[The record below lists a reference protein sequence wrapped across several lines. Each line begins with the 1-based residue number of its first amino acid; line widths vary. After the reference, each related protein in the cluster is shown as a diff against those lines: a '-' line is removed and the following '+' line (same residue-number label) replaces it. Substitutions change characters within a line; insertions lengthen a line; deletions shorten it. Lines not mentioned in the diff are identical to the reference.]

1 MKRIFIT
8 INLVAFLAILNT
20 CLQAQTTITSATSG
34 NWNVAATWSG
44 GVVPVA
50 GNNVTIAAGHT
61 VTLVA
66 NTDITTGSLTVTGTL
81 ALAGFD
87 FTAGSLAGGGN
98 IGSTSGTPTISVGSN
113 NSNTTHSG
121 ALSGSLALTKTGTGT
136 LTLTNANTQTGITTI
151 YGGAISINADN
162 RLGTAPGSATPG
174 NVVLDG
180 GTLITTN
187 NFTLNANRGI
197 TLGGGGGTIS
207 AINTTTYQGVIDGT
221 GALTKAGA
229 GTLILSGTNTYTGI
243 TTLNAGTLSIA
254 ADNALG
260 TAPLAATPG
269 HLVLNGGTLA
279 TTATFTLDANRG
291 ISLDNS
297 GGALSPG
304 STFTLSYGGII
315 AGGGAFTKAGAGTLI
330 LSGTNTYTGNNTI
343 SGGTL
348 SISADNNLG
357 AAPISPTAG
366 QLVFTGTT
374 GVLNTS
380 TTFTLDANRGIS
392 FGAGVIGT
400 IDTDNGTTLT
410 YDGVMAGTGSLSKLG
425 TGMLILSG
433 TNTYTGATNIS
444 AGTLQLGTSSERISN
459 SSALTVA
466 SGATFDM
473 NGLSETVGSLAG
485 AGTVTS
491 GAPGSVTFTHAGNGS
506 TTFSGLIENGSG
518 TVALTKA
525 GTGILTLSGTNTY
538 TGITT
543 LNAGTL
549 SIAADNALGTA
560 PLAATPGHL
569 VLNGGTLA
577 TTATFTL
584 DANRGISLD
593 NSGGALSPGST
604 FTLSYG
610 GIIAGSGAFTKAG
623 AGTLIL
629 SGTNTYTGITTISG
643 GTLSIDDDIRLG
655 VPPVSA
661 TAGRLMFDGG
671 TLGTTA
677 TFTLNANRGIG
688 FSGGN
693 IAINTSAGT
702 TLTYG
707 GVMASSNTGSTLVK
721 TGTGRLTLSGA
732 NTNSG
737 GTTISEGTIQLGA
750 SNVIPDRGLTVNG
763 TLDLNGFNETVRS
776 LSGSGL
782 ITTSVAGSV
791 TFTPG
796 VSGYSVSTTFSGII
810 EDGSGTMN
818 LTVNGGNGL
827 NLTLTGDNTYTG
839 ITTLIGG
846 NLLIDS
852 DNRMGPPP
860 ATVVAN
866 KLILDGGTLVT
877 TATFTLHE
885 NRGITMGNSAGTINT
900 SPGTTL
906 TYQGIISGGTGSF
919 IKEGSG
925 TLILSGANTYTGA
938 TTIANSGGTLRL
950 GTSGAIPDASALTVG
965 SSATFDLAGF
975 SKTIGSLAGT
985 GTVTSSA
992 AGTLTLTTGGNNTST
1007 AFSGILQNGSATSV
1021 ALTKNGSGTL
1031 TLGGAN
1037 TYTGITTISGGEISI
1052 NADTRLGAEPAIA
1065 TQGHLLLDG
1074 GTLATGTT
1082 FTLSA
1087 NRGITL
1093 GSSGGTISILTGGGL
1108 RTLTYGGIIDGP
1120 GALTK
1125 AGQLTGSGILI
1136 LSGVNSY
1143 LGATT
1148 VSAGTLRLGAAGVIP
1163 DASALTVGS
1172 NSNFDLAG
1180 FSETVGSLAGAGTVT
1195 SSAAGTP
1202 TFTAGDDNTSTT
1214 FSGTIQNG
1222 SATSVALTKNGT
1234 GTLTLT
1240 GANTYTGETSI
1251 SAGTLSI
1258 GAGSTTGA
1266 ISNSSNV
1273 TNNAALI
1280 VNRSNTYSYAGV
1292 ISGTGSLTKQGA
1304 GTFTISGANTYTG
1317 ATTISVGTLQL
1328 STASERI
1335 SNSSALTVAGGAT
1348 FDLAGF
1354 SETVGSLAGAG
1365 TVSSSAAGTPT
1376 LTAGG
1381 DNTSTTF
1388 SGIMQNG
1395 SATSVDLTKNGTGT
1409 LTLTGANT
1417 YTGTTTISAGTLSI
1431 GDGGTTGLVAGN
1443 ITNDATLIFNRS
1455 NSLTFS
1461 GVISGIG
1468 AVTKQGNGTLT
1479 LTGANSYTGETS
1491 ISAGTLRLGDNEVIP
1506 DASDVVLTGMLDMNG
1521 FNETINGINFDGP
1534 SILVVLNASNIT
1546 VNGAV
1551 TGAGSGSYFQT
1562 NGTGSVKRT
1571 VTNGETFS
1579 FPVGNS
1585 AYNPLSIT
1593 NNTGTA
1599 EWFSARVRDEV
1610 YEYGTFGEVLT
1621 QPRVKRTWDIDKET
1635 PNASAGGGVDFVFN
1649 WNSGEVSNPAPATYA
1664 LFHHDANGNGW
1675 AEVVIGTGSQNGN
1688 SLSFSGY
1695 KGTFSPFGIGDP
1707 ADPLPVELLY
1717 FNGTCQPQ
1725 GLDFRWATAAEVNS
1739 KSFTLE
1745 HSANLVEWHALHTQ
1759 PSAGFS
1765 SSQKDYSTQLPHQP
1779 HLGPYFRLHQED
1791 FDGKF
1796 ERFAPLHLE
1805 CSETSGSGLL
1815 LYPNPAHDAVWVS
1828 GIAGTLDWEI
1838 FDTRGRR
1845 LRSGKLNMDETPQQL
1860 PTQGLPAGMYLF
1872 QTPNARLPLMLKD

>member
-1 MKRIFIT
+1 
-8 INLVAFLAILNT
+8 
-20 CLQAQTTITSATSG
+20 
-34 NWNVAATWSG
+34 
-44 GVVPVA
+44 
-50 GNNVTIAAGHT
+50 
-61 VTLVA
+61 
-66 NTDITTGSLTVTGTL
+66 
-81 ALAGFD
+81 
-87 FTAGSLAGGGN
+87 
-98 IGSTSGTPTISVGSN
+98 
-113 NSNTTHSG
+113 
-121 ALSGSLALTKTGTGT
+121 
-136 LTLTNANTQTGITTI
+136 
-151 YGGAISINADN
+151 
-162 RLGTAPGSATPG
+162 
-174 NVVLDG
+174 
-180 GTLITTN
+180 
-187 NFTLNANRGI
+187 
-197 TLGGGGGTIS
+197 
-207 AINTTTYQGVIDGT
+207 
-221 GALTKAGA
+221 
-229 GTLILSGTNTYTGI
+229 
-243 TTLNAGTLSIA
+243 
-254 ADNALG
+254 
-260 TAPLAATPG
+260 
-269 HLVLNGGTLA
+269 
-279 TTATFTLDANRG
+279 
-291 ISLDNS
+291 
-297 GGALSPG
+297 
-304 STFTLSYGGII
+304 LSYGGII
-315 AGGGAFTKAGAGTLI
+315 AGG
-330 LSGTNTYTGNNTI
+330 
-343 SGGTL
+343 
-348 SISADNNLG
+348 
-357 AAPISPTAG
+357 
-366 QLVFTGTT
+366 
-374 GVLNTS
+374 
-380 TTFTLDANRGIS
+380 
-392 FGAGVIGT
+392 
-400 IDTDNGTTLT
+400 
-410 YDGVMAGTGSLSKLG
+410 
-425 TGMLILSG
+425 
-433 TNTYTGATNIS
+433 
-444 AGTLQLGTSSERISN
+444 
-459 SSALTVA
+459 
-466 SGATFDM
+466 
-473 NGLSETVGSLAG
+473 
-485 AGTVTS
+485 
-491 GAPGSVTFTHAGNGS
+491 
-506 TTFSGLIENGSG
+506 
-518 TVALTKA
+518 
-525 GTGILTLSGTNTY
+525 
-538 TGITT
+538 
-543 LNAGTL
+543 
-549 SIAADNALGTA
+549 
-560 PLAATPGHL
+560 
-569 VLNGGTLA
+569 
-577 TTATFTL
+577 
-584 DANRGISLD
+584 
-593 NSGGALSPGST
+593 
-604 FTLSYG
+604 
-610 GIIAGSGAFTKAG
+610 GAFTKAG

-655 VPPVSA
+655 APPVSA
-661 TAGRLMFDGG
+661 TAGRLMFGGG

-688 FSGGN
+688 FSSGN
-693 IAINTSAGT
+693 IAINTAAGT

-707 GVMASSNTGSTLVK
+707 GVMASGNTGSTLVK

-732 NTNSG
+732 NTNLG

-796 VSGYSVSTTFSGII
+796 VSGYGVSTTFSGII
-810 EDGSGTMN
+810 EDGNGTMN
-818 LTVNGGNGL
+818 LTVNGANGL
-827 NLTLTGDNTYTG
+827 FLTLTGDNTYTG
-839 ITTLIGG
+839 ITSLIGG
-846 NLLIDS
+846 NLVIDA

-860 ATVVAN
+860 ANVVAN

-919 IKEGSG
+919 IKEGTG

-938 TTIANSGGTLRL
+938 TTIANSGGTLKL

-965 SSATFDLAGF
+965 NSSTFDLAGF
-975 SKTIGSLAGT
+975 SETVGSLAGG

-1007 AFSGILQNGSATSV
+1007 TFSGILQNGSATSV

-1031 TLGGAN
+1031 TLSGAN

-1052 NADTRLGAEPAIA
+1052 NADTRLGTAPVSA

-1074 GTLATGTT
+1074 GTLHTVAT

-1093 GSSGGTISILTGGGL
+1093 GSSGGTISIYTGGIT

-1125 AGQLTGSGILI
+1125 AGQLTGNGILI

-1172 NSNFDLAG
+1172 STTFDLAG

-1202 TFTAGDDNTSTT
+1202 TLTAGDDNTSTT

-1280 VNRSNTYSYAGV
+1280 VNRSNAYTYSGV

-1328 STASERI
+1328 STASERISNSSALTVAGGATFDLAGFSETVGSLAGAGTVSSSAAGTPTLTAGGDNTSTTFSGIMQNGSATSVGLTKNGTGTLTLTGTNTYSGSTTINGGTLSIGDGGTTGIVPGNITNDAALIFNRSNSLTYSGVISGIGTVAKQGNGMLTLTGANTYTGSTTISDGTLSIGDGSTSGAISNSSNVTNNAALIVNRSDAYAYSGVISGTGSLTKQGAGTFTISGANTYTGATTISVGTLQLSTANERI

-1805 CSETSGSGLL
+1805 CSETSGSGLF
-1815 LYPNPAHDAVWVS
+1815 LYPNPAHDAVWIS

-1838 FDTRGRR
+1838 FDARGRR

-1872 QTPNARLPLMLKD
+1872 QTPNARLPLMLQD